1 MDEKLKTLKEAA
13 AMKALKAEERRK
25 VFELR
30 MKEAKSRCE
39 RELDQGTYSGDIEL
53 ISLRPPVAPV
63 KRLRIRS
70 KTAEERT
77 TFLLLEEKPEVGKK
91 ITYKHKLFGTF
102 WGSPGPPGAPG
113 GPRKTQGKPECYKLL
128 PPRPGGP
135 PQPPK
140 VHVYRL

>member
-1 MDEKLKTLKEAA
+1 MSC
-13 AMKALKAEERRK
+13 
-25 VFELR
+25 EL
-30 MKEAKSRCE
+30 KEAKSRCD

-113 GPRKTQGKPECYKLL
+113 RPRK
-128 PPRPGGP
+128 PRENRSVITFACEARGTPTT
-135 PQPPK
+135 PK
-140 VHVYRL
+140 SSCL